1 MPAFARIAR
10 LVPLVSGEGADPQAL
25 AATLDSL
32 LSDRGLTHTI
42 RVFAAARPAGFESH
56 ARLTWHGPASDL
68 RSALRAIGPGDDDI
82 AWIAAGTLVPAGTLQ
97 ALQAALAQDP
107 LIGSVS
113 PCFAGEPAHWP
124 FEGSPAHSSSLD
136 EAAQWV
142 RAHGAWPVTQIASPL
157 PRCTVIRARVA
168 ASLREDAHGEP
179 AEWSVAMARA
189 GWLHAASSLS
199 VVTSWSPDAGAGRA
213 AEAAAGDAIRKAPVG
228 RAARNPPVRLHV
240 AHSWGG
246 GLSVW
251 VKDFAQA
258 DGEQANL
265 VLRSIGVVGT
275 YGQRLALYRGGE
287 TVTPLR
293 SWEIVPHIH
302 ASATSHL
309 QYRAVLRE
317 VIDDFGVD
325 HVIVSSL
332 IGHSLDALRT
342 GLPTLVV
349 AHDHYPLCVAI
360 FASYQGECR
369 QCDDA
374 RLADCI
380 AHNPGH
386 RFFEGAIAADWAA
399 RRSAFRELLI
409 AERITMVAPSAS
421 VRERWISLMPE
432 LESIPFHVVPHGVSL
447 PTAIEFSPPA
457 DGPLRLIMLGR
468 LTAEKG
474 SEMLEAILPELE
486 GFAEL
491 TLLGCGDE
499 AAARLKGRR
508 AVTAVATYER
518 STLAAQI
525 AAARPHLGLQLSVV
539 PETFSY
545 TLSELWHCAVPVLG
559 TRIGSVGERIRHGE
573 NGYLVQPDAAS
584 VLTALAHAAGRRDE
598 LAAMRERLRVDRPA
612 DIETMVAA
620 YRNLLPGVPA
630 PPPDDSAGNQRDGR
644 GAPGIA
650 ARRLRQGPISVDP
663 ESTYKQVA
671 RAFVAYTWQKAAHSP
686 RLPAALRRLLGKR

>member
-10 LVPLVSGEGADPQAL
+10 LVPVVTGEGADPRAL

-32 LSDRGLTHTI
+32 LCDRGLTHTI
-42 RVFAAARPAGFESH
+42 RVFAAARPAGFENH
-56 ARLTWHGPASDL
+56 VRVTWHGPTSDL
-68 RSALRAIGPGDDDI
+68 RSALGAIGPGDDDI
-82 AWIAAGTLVPAGTLQ
+82 AWIAAGTVVPAGTLQ
-97 ALQAALAQDP
+97 TLQGALTQDP

-113 PCFAGEPAHWP
+113 PCFPGEPAHWP
-124 FEGSPAHSSSLD
+124 FEGAPAQTSSLE
-136 EAAQWV
+136 EAEQWV
-142 RAHGAWPVTQIASPL
+142 RAHGAWSVTQIDSPL
-157 PRCTVIRARVA
+157 QRCTVIRARA
-168 ASLREDAHGEP
+168 AAGLGEDARGEP
-179 AEWSVAMARA
+179 AEWPVAMARA
-189 GWLHAASSLS
+189 GWLHAASSLT
-199 VVTSWSPDAGAGRA
+199 VVASWSPT
-213 AEAAAGDAIRKAPVG
+213 AEADREAAAAGDTT
-228 RAARNPPVRLHV
+228 RAAQDGQTARHPPVRLHV

-251 VKDFAQA
+251 VKDFALA
-258 DGEQANL
+258 DGEDANL

-275 YGQRLALYRGGE
+275 YGQRLALYRGGDS
-287 TVTPLR
+287 VHPLR

-399 RRSAFRELLI
+399 RRTAFRELLI

-421 VRERWISLMPE
+421 VRERWIALMPE
-432 LESIPFHVVPHGVSL
+432 LASIPFHVVPHGVSL
-447 PTAIEFSPPA
+447 PAAIEFSPPA

-474 SEMLEAILPELE
+474 SAMLEAILPELE
-486 GFAEL
+486 SFAEL

-518 STLAAQI
+518 GTLAAQI

-559 TRIGSVGERIRHGE
+559 TQIGSVGERIRHGQ

-584 VLTALAHAAGRRDE
+584 VLTALEAAAGRRDE
-598 LAAMRERLRVDRPA
+598 LAAMRDRLRVDRPA

-620 YRNLLPGVPA
+620 YRNLLPGLPA
-630 PPPDDSAGNQRDGR
+630 PPPDEGPSDRSDSRD
-644 GAPGIA
+644 APGIA

-686 RLPAALRRLLGKR
+686 RLPAALRRLLGQR